1 MSDVKNENN
10 SLQLQDI
17 KGVGNKLSSKI
28 LKEVGGEENLRR
40 IVDNLELE
48 NLISIDGI
56 SQRKAIEIM
65 NQLLGNPKQ
74 NFLKNEKAFQLYDE
88 IIEKILS
95 YSNTDYSKNR
105 ILLISPLNNENEI
118 NNRLNFVMDAK
129 EAVSDLPIIKLRGL
143 MKNLAEPEEFE
154 LNYDSS
160 KLIVV
165 ESEEDNQY
173 LTELGLNQYY
183 PIVTAVNSP
192 EFAEKLHSYELIFY
206 IYSNG
211 TLDFG
216 DLNNLIMISKEAS
229 IDEIIPDKII
239 GYFNKNRSLFSQVS
253 QIRKILNKETVLND
267 IDSVLDSIGLVEK
280 ENIDFDEILLD
291 VKSYGDDR
299 LKNEIKKVD
308 LEGNE
313 ILDLLNHDMPSKLD
327 KIFNKILNEL
337 GEMIYEKTSI
347 KFNPFLEKYPLEID
361 DNEVYR
367 IKQDLN
373 SKVENNLFD
382 MKIKVAKYL
391 SSIKDK
397 AYDEVM
403 EIIRFDYM
411 FTLGSF
417 AYEYDLHKP
426 FISND
431 FKLEG
436 AIHLNLALKDSNKV
450 QRINYEL
457 TEDNNVALLTGAN
470 SGGKTTLLET
480 ISQVSIMTQMGLPVA
495 CNHAEVPIF
504 DELYH
509 FSKKRS
515 LDAGAFESFLRVF
528 IPIVTTNSKK
538 LVLLDELEGI
548 TELDASVKIISSFI
562 ELIKKTDS
570 FAIIVTHMAKELV
583 NYTDIRVDGI
593 EAKGLDENYELIV
606 DRTPKMNY
614 LARSTPELILK
625 RIYENSNGNLKE
637 VYGEILK
644 KFE

>member
-1 MSDVKNENN
+1 MCEVKNKNS
-10 SLQLQDI
+10 SLQLQNI

-28 LKEVGGEENLRR
+28 LKEVGGEENLKE

-48 NLISIDGI
+48 KLISIDGI

-74 NFLKNEKAFQLYDE
+74 DFLKNERAFQLYDE

-105 ILLISPLNNENEI
+105 ILLLAPLKDKNKIEKRI
-118 NNRLNFVMDAK
+118 DFVMDAK
-129 EAVSDLPIIKLRGL
+129 KLVSDLPIIKLRGL
-143 MKNLAEPEEFE
+143 MKNLDEPKDFK
-154 LNYDSS
+154 LPYDSS
-160 KLIVV
+160 KIIIV
-165 ESEEDNQY
+165 ESDEDNQY

-183 PIVTAVNSP
+183 PIVTAINSP
-192 EFAEKLHSYELIFY
+192 SFAEEIHNYELIFY
-206 IYSNG
+206 IYSEG

-216 DLNNLIMISKEAS
+216 ELNNLIMINKEAS
-229 IDEIIPDKII
+229 INEIIPDKII
-239 GYFNKNRSLFSQVS
+239 GYFNDNRFLFNQVA
-253 QIRKILNKETVLND
+253 QIRKILNKETVLED
-267 IDSVLDSIGLVEK
+267 IDPILNSINLAEK
-280 ENIDFDEILLD
+280 ENIDLDEILLE

-308 LEGNE
+308 LEGDE

-327 KIFNKILNEL
+327 KIFNDTLKEL
-337 GEMIYEKTSI
+337 SEMIYNKTSI
-347 KFNPFLEKYPLEID
+347 HFNPFLEKYPLEID
-361 DNEVYR
+361 DNEVHR

-382 MKIKVAKYL
+382 MKIKVASYL

-397 AYDEVM
+397 AYNEVM
-403 EIIRFDYM
+403 EIIKFDYM

-417 AYEYDLHKP
+417 AYEYDLHRP
-426 FISND
+426 VIDND
-431 FKLEG
+431 FKLKG
-436 AIHLNLALKDSNKV
+436 AIHLNLALKDSNKI
-450 QRINYEL
+450 QRIDYEL
-457 TEDNNVALLTGAN
+457 TEDSNIALLTGAN

-480 ISQVSIMTQMGLPVA
+480 ISQVSIMTQIGLPVA
-495 CNHAEVPIF
+495 CDSAKVPIF

-528 IPIVTTNSKK
+528 IPIVTTNSQK

-570 FAIIVTHMAKELV
+570 FAIIVTHMAKELI

-593 EAKGLDENYELIV
+593 EAKGLDENYDLIV
-606 DRTPKMNY
+606 DRTPRMNY

-625 RIYENSNGNLKE
+625 RIYENSNGDLKE